1 MGYKVTGS
9 FEKDFFEQNPEL
21 KLIKEFKELSNQKD
35 ASQIMWCIFLAES
48 PQSRFYKTGTLEKRR
63 KDIESTYAKIDW
75 DKYRDISKK
84 LIEITLSDAE
94 RNYKIWKDKEESFNK
109 YVENLEVNAT
119 NMDEI
124 LKLFKNQEIIQKTM
138 KEVEAELA
146 RDEQQ
151 DVMRGGGQ
159 QSAREKRY
167 N

>member
-1 MGYKVTGS
+1 M
-9 FEKDFFEQNPEL
+9 
-21 KLIKEFKELSNQKD
+21 
-35 ASQIMWCIFLAES
+35 LA
-48 PQSRFYKTGTLEKRR
+48 GAEKRR

-94 RNYKIWKDKEESFNK
+94 RNYKIWKDKEEAFNK
-109 YVENLEVNAT
+109 YVESLEVNSS

-124 LKLFKNQEIIQKTM
+124 LKLFKNQEVIQKTM

-146 RDEQQ
+146 KDEQQ
-151 DVMRGGGQ
+151 DVMTGGGQ

-167 N
+167 NS